1 MKRFLPSLIFL
12 LSLPS
17 ISLAQKCI
25 IIIGVLDDISRQE
38 IENPHFTL
46 IYEDSIEVPVEYK
59 LKESTYVNSPR
70 TYRAHTLTFD
80 YRKGKYTLRAEKE
93 GYEPGSKD
101 FRVVS
106 RRLTAFGLGNLTLKK
121 RRHVELGEAT
131 VRATHIKMVMR
142 GDTVVYD
149 AAAFDLAEGSM
160 LDALVEQ
167 LPGAELKD
175 GQIRVNGKFIE
186 SLLLNGEDF
195 FAGNPQVALENL
207 PAYTVKQIK
216 VYDRAERDAYLK
228 PKGAD
233 GKVIGADEHM
243 VMDVQLKKAY
253 ATGWM
258 GNVEGGYGL
267 PDDRYLGRAF
277 GLGYRDK
284 ARVSAFANLNNIK
297 NTQIGR
303 NGGQWDGGWP
313 QDGELDVKMGG
324 ADYYFS
330 RGRAWVAGDVLL
342 THEEPKVEQKQSAV
356 SFFNSGDVYERQHS
370 VSRERKFHLITT
382 HQLRFTD
389 DNFYF
394 QVIPRLDYLHND
406 VSRLSRAAQFTAN
419 PTEAYRMESLDS
431 LFALGGLRSPFA
443 VSLLNRTGQ
452 MQEGPESWLIAGV
465 NASATIKVPDQNDNV
480 KLYAGGEYRRDTE
493 RPLTTWSRAFGPQS
507 TAGGTAQNVLQ
518 NKNYDARQYHVKAGV
533 SYTYWYAP
541 YREHD
546 THAFTA
552 QPKFDYA
559 RDHHDRANT
568 LWQLEESLT
577 DAAAGQ
583 GLILPSTV
591 DPARLAL
598 DLNNSYHSALAQD
611 DYAPGVELEY
621 QFLPEE
627 GGLLTDY
634 AIMLDLTQHVRREH
648 LDYEREGLDT
658 TVTRWSGSLEPT
670 VGLEYRDKRP
680 ETPTRL
686 TLTYGYS
693 QAMPSLYYQL
703 GTVDDSDPTNVYVN
717 NPGLRRAS
725 THSAKLEFTR
735 FWQATHRNLAVNAS
749 FSHTNRA
756 VAQAR
761 HYDRQTGVST
771 WVPENIDGNWNADA
785 AVQYSMPFGR
795 DEAFQ
800 FQTATTG
807 AFVHSVDYATDTE
820 ELTRSVVDNLRLGE
834 QLGLTYRVNKHTF
847 GLKGSLAWLRSRSER
862 ADFDNIS
869 AFDVTAGANVL
880 LNLPQEWQIGTD
892 MTLYCRRGYSDAT
905 LNTADWVWNA
915 SLAKT
920 MLDGKLTLKLDAVDL
935 LDQISN
941 VQHTVNAQG
950 RTETWTNAV
959 RNYAMLHVTYRFHIL
974 PKKKAA
980 DN

>member
-46 IYEDSIEVPVEYK
+46 IYEDSIEVPFKYK
-59 LKESTYVNSPR
+59 LQEATYVDSPK
-70 TYRAHTLTFD
+70 TFHGHILVFD
-80 YRKGKYTLRAEKE
+80 YRKGKYTLRVEKE

-284 ARVSAFANLNNIK
+284 ARFSAFANLNNIK

-303 NGGQWDGGWP
+303 NGGQWSGGWP

-518 NKNYDARQYHVKAGV
+518 NKNYDARQYHVKAGA

-546 THAFTA
+546 THAFIA

-583 GLILPSTV
+583 GLILPSSV

-627 GGLLTDY
+627 GGAPDGLRHY
-634 AIMLDLTQHVRREH
+634 ARPDAARAPRAPRLRARGPRHDRDAM
-648 LDYEREGLDT
+648 
-658 TVTRWSGSLEPT
+658 
-670 VGLEYRDKRP
+670 VGLAGAHRWAEIPRQAPRDAHPPDPDLRLQPGDAEPVLPARHGRRQRP
-680 ETPTRL
+680 DERL
-686 TLTYGYS
+686 RQQPGP
-693 QAMPSLYYQL
+693 A
-703 GTVDDSDPTNVYVN
+703 
-717 NPGLRRAS
+717 PGLHPQRQVGI
-725 THSAKLEFTR
+725 HPF
-735 FWQATHRNLAVNAS
+735 LAGHAP
-749 FSHTNRA
+749 
-756 VAQAR
+756 QPG
-761 HYDRQTGVST
+761 RQ
-771 WVPENIDGNWNADA
+771 
-785 AVQYSMPFGR
+785 R
-795 DEAFQ
+795 
-800 FQTATTG
+800 
-807 AFVHSVDYATDTE
+807 
-820 ELTRSVVDNLRLGE
+820 
-834 QLGLTYRVNKHTF
+834 QLQPHQ
-847 GLKGSLAWLRSRSER
+847 
-862 ADFDNIS
+862 
-869 AFDVTAGANVL
+869 
-880 LNLPQEWQIGTD
+880 P
-892 MTLYCRRGYSDAT
+892 RRGPGAPLRPPDGRQHLGARKHRRQLERRRRGAILDA
-905 LNTADWVWNA
+905 LRPRRSLPTADGDNRRFRP
-915 SLAKT
+915 LGGLRHRHRRT
-920 MLDGKLTLKLDAVDL
+920 DA
-935 LDQISN
+935 QRR
-941 VQHTVNAQG
+941 G
-950 RTETWTNAV
+950 
-959 RNYAMLHVTYRFHIL
+959 
-974 PKKKAA
+974 
-980 DN
+980 

>member
-1 MKRFLPSLIFL
+1 MKKILTL
-12 LSLPS
+12 LFILFSLPLVVS
-17 ISLAQKCI
+17 AQKCI
-25 IIIGVLDDISRQE
+25 ITLGVLEEISRKD

-59 LKESTYVNSPR
+59 LREATYVNSPK
-70 TYRAHTLTFD
+70 TFRAHTLVFD
-80 YRKGKYTLRAEKE
+80 YRKGKYTLRVEKE

-267 PDDRYLGRAF
+267 PDDRYLGKAF

-297 NTQIGR
+297 NTHIGR

-382 HQLRFTD
+382 HRLRFTD
-389 DNFYF
+389 DRFYLE
-394 QVIPRLDYLHND
+394 VMPRLDYLHND
-406 VSRLSRAAQFTAN
+406 VSRLSRAAQFTAS
-419 PTEAYRMESLDS
+419 PAEAYRMESLDS
-431 LFALGGLRSPFA
+431 LFAPGGLRSPYA
-443 VSLLNRTGQ
+443 ASLLNRTGQ

-465 NASATIKVPDQNDNV
+465 NASATIKVPNLRDNV
-480 KLYAGGEYRRDTE
+480 EIYANGEYRRDTE

-518 NKNYDARQYHVKAGV
+518 NKDYDARQYHVKAGA

-546 THAFTA
+546 THAFIA

-583 GLILPSTV
+583 GLILPSSV

-611 DYAPGVELEY
+611 DYAPGAELIY
-621 QFLPEE
+621 QYLPEAGE
-627 GGLLTDY
+627 LLTDY
-634 AIMLDLTQHVRREH
+634 TVSLGLTQHLRRER
-648 LDYEREGLDT
+648 LDYERDGLDT

-670 VGLEYRDKRP
+670 VELEYRDKHP
-680 ETPTRL
+680 GTPTRL

-703 GTVDDSDPTNVYVN
+703 GTVDDSDPANVYVN

-725 THSAKLEFTR
+725 THNASLEFTR
-735 FWQATHRNLAVNAS
+735 FWQATHRNLAVNAN

-771 WVPENIDGNWNADA
+771 WVPENIDGNWNTDA
-785 AVQYSMPFGR
+785 AVRFTLPFGR

-892 MTLYCRRGYSDAT
+892 MTLYCRRGYSDET
-905 LNTADWVWNA
+905 LNTTDWVWNA
-915 SLAKT
+915 SLSKSL
-920 MLDGKLTLKLDAVDL
+920 LDGKLSLKLDAVDIL
-935 LDQISN
+935 GQISN